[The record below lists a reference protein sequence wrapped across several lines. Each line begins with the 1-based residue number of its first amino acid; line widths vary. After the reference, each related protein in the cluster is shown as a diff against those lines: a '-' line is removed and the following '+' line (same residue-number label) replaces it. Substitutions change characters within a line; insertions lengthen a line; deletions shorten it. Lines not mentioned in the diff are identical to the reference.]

1 MDILNQGQSPLQSL
15 RNRQALIRDRIRA
28 VVYGHANGVYLFG
41 RPGISK
47 TYSVLTFLETLGER
61 FEHVTGHVTSIGLFE
76 ALERNPDS
84 VIVLDDVSDLFSK
97 PPSLQFLLA
106 ALGSPPD
113 GSRTRVVKYKRA
125 NDERVVHFS
134 GGIIAMSNLQLEGHR
149 NQVLAALQDRVH
161 LMSYEPT
168 DAEIEAEIFHIASTA
183 PRTVASVDA
192 TLVAQFLLELCR
204 ESGVR
209 PSIRLYMDKAL
220 DTFQQWQQGRSESD
234 WRDLVRSSVQQMVI
248 AQQHPLRD
256 ISRKEQIA
264 GERRLVEELCEMFPG
279 RHERVA
285 AWKARTGKS
294 QAAFYRRFKELKEDS
309 RSLPMPACLKQEA
322 A

>member
-15 RNRQALIRDRIRA
+15 RNRKALIRDRIRA
-28 VVYGHANGVYLFG
+28 VVHGQANGIYFHG
-41 RPGISK
+41 RPGLSK
-47 TYSVLTFLETLGER
+47 TYLVRTTLESLNVRYAYSSGHLTP
-61 FEHVTGHVTSIGLFE
+61 VGLFE
-76 ALERNPDS
+76 LLEQNPDS
-84 VIVLDDVSDLFSK
+84 VIVLDDVSSIFSQATA
-97 PPSLQFLLA
+97 LQILLA
-106 ALGSPPD
+106 ALGTSHD
-113 GSRTRVVKYKRA
+113 GSRARSVRYKRA
-125 NDERVVHFS
+125 TIERVVHFS
-134 GGIIAMSNLQLEGHR
+134 GGIIAISNLQLEGHS

-220 DTFQQWQQGRSESD
+220 PDFAFWQQGKSESD

-309 RSLPMPACLKQEA
+309 RLLPMPACLKQEA

>member
-28 VVYGHANGVYLFG
+28 VVYGHANGVYFFG

-61 FEHVTGHVTSIGLFE
+61 FEHVTGHVTPIGLFE
-76 ALERNPDS
+76 ALEQNPDS

-113 GSRTRVVKYKRA
+113 GSRTRIVKYKRA

-168 DAEIEAEIFHIASTA
+168 DEEIEAEIYHIASTA
-183 PRTVASVDA
+183 PRNVAAVDA
-192 TLVAQFLLELCR
+192 TLVAQFLLEVCR
-204 ESGVR
+204 ESSAR

-220 DTFQQWQQGRSESD
+220 HTFQQWQEGRSECD
-234 WRDLVRSSVQQMVI
+234 WRDLVRSGVQEMVTL
-248 AQQHPLRD
+248 QRYPLRD

-264 GERRLVEELCEMFPG
+264 GERRMVEELCEMFPD

-294 QAAFYRRFKELKEDS
+294 QAAFYRRFKELKHEG
-309 RSLPMPACLKQEA
+309 RLPDDPGCSQREA